1 MWVRP
6 MMAAA
11 LSGRTAKFGG
21 EDAGNQRCR
30 RCQTEQENL
39 FFQFAETEGRCKQK
53 TDERE
58 NEGLMRQ
65 KKKRRPWPVVV
76 SLFLF
81 PVSQMHADGEQSERK
96 KKARQNSQS
105 LQHKSRERQAQ
116 LVPEQ
121 SRHRRRHGRVAAY
134 SGYRRPEGAVLLFSE
149 ILIDQSG
156 QKVLA
161 NDEHCEHG
169 TCGKQTSLA
178 EQAQN
183 DGSPS
188 P

>member
-1 MWVRP
+1 MHPEGIGKGTQYVGKADDGGR
-6 MMAAA
+6 

-96 KKARQNSQS
+96 KKAP
-105 LQHKSRERQAQ
+105 
-116 LVPEQ
+116 PE
-121 SRHRRRHGRVAAY
+121 
-134 SGYRRPEGAVLLFSE
+134 F
-149 ILIDQSG
+149 
-156 QKVLA
+156 
-161 NDEHCEHG
+161 
-169 TCGKQTSLA
+169 A
-178 EQAQN
+178 E
-183 DGSPS
+183 SPA
-188 P
+188 